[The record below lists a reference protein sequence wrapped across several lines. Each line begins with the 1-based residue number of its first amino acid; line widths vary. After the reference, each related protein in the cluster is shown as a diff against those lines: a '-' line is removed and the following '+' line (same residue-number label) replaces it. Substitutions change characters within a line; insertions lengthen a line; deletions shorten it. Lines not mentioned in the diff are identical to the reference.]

1 MVENAHRYG
10 ATVLTVVLMAFCSAR
25 GWTQQETAV
34 TDSLPRM
41 ARELSAAPVVEQ
53 RSDAVRW
60 MQSIGAEASTG
71 MKSRVFG
78 WLNLQLSSRPSTT
91 DSCSLP
97 YPEPTSGRA
106 MRWPTARHWRS
117 GIRPL
122 IVSPSVRRTDA
133 MADPLGYPEAYYTP
147 PTRAVREVR
156 MVSGAGALQYGSQ
169 LGGMLDF
176 VLRDG
181 REHAGLWGSG
191 ALSGIV
197 YSGAVDEEEG
207 TGIRGFGQCFAE
219 MGWQDEGGEMH
230 AYGAVERK
238 SGGGWRP
245 NTDFSYHRI
254 GEWRW
259 TPRSGLEL
267 GDRLG

>member
-25 GWTQQETAV
+25 GWTQQESAV

-41 ARELSAAPVVEQ
+41 ARELSAAPVIEQ
-53 RSDAVRW
+53 RPDAVRW
-60 MQSIGAEASTG
+60 MQSIGAEGIYTG

-78 WLNLQLSSRPSTT
+78 WAESAAVQSAQHHRQLLIAVPGANIWQSDAAGLQL
-91 DSCSLP
+91 
-97 YPEPTSGRA
+97 
-106 MRWPTARHWRS
+106 
-117 GIRPL
+117 GIGVRGL
-122 IVSPSVRRTDA
+122 SPSRSSHLSVRQNGMPIA
-133 MADPLGYPEAYYTP
+133 ADPLGYPEAYYTP

-181 REHAGLWGSG
+181 RDHAGLWGSG

-197 YSGAVDEEEG
+197 YSGPWTRKRG
-207 TGIRGFGQCFAE
+207 RGRGFGQALPKWDGKMRVVNCMPTGLWSTIRWRMAA
-219 MGWQDEGGEMH
+219 Q
-230 AYGAVERK
+230 YGLRHH
-238 SGGGWRP
+238 
-245 NTDFSYHRI
+245 HRTV
-254 GEWRW
+254 EWRW
-259 TPRSGLEL
+259 TPR
-267 GDRLG
+267 